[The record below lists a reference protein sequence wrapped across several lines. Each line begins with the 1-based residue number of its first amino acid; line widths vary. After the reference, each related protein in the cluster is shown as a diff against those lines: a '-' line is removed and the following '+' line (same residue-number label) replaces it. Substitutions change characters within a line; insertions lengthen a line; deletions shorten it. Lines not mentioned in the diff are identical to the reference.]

1 MTRQDYKDL
10 FRSGG
15 QGEVRQIKGIMKSL
29 RRKGV
34 AEREHR
40 ERERG
45 QGVRGKVLVEYDDV
59 EWHRREW
66 ISIYKDSVFH
76 LFMVEDDLVWSDR
89 VDPYSS
95 SDSTAFWPALNFVA
109 LVDLVNMKT
118 QLQPVEFLVDRE
130 LAFRDYTRIEP
141 FLDFNQKFPG
151 SKDHTEVVAAI
162 RRWLEYQDGQRI
174 LLTTPSVL
182 VGYRVEVYRAEGTT
196 QWYTAVIVGYN
207 ESTKVS
213 FAKIFQ
219 KIVKESFAI
228 FKLRHEFRDNL

>member
-1 MTRQDYKDL
+1 MAESTRGLKGRYW
-10 FRSGG
+10 SWGG
-15 QGEVRQIKGIMKSL
+15 AVEL
-29 RRKGV
+29 
-34 AEREHR
+34 
-40 ERERG
+40 
-45 QGVRGKVLVEYDDV
+45 VLVEYDDV

-66 ISIYKDSVFH
+66 ISIYKDSVFN

-95 SDSTAFWPALNFVA
+95 SESSVFWPALNFVA
-109 LVDLVNMKT
+109 LVDLVDMKT

-141 FLDFNQKFPG
+141 FSDFDQKFPG
-151 SKDHTEVVAAI
+151 SRDHPEVLSGI

-207 ESTKVS
+207 ESTKIPSSVQR
-213 FAKIFQ
+213 K
-219 KIVKESFAI
+219 VV
-228 FKLRHEFRDNL
+228 